1 MNIRRTLVAV
11 GMAAALL
18 AACGGDEAG
27 TGDNGGGG
35 GGGAATTITASDF
48 AFDPE
53 TVTIAAGDGIELTN
67 EGEAEHNITAED
79 AGLDEDV
86 DAGDS
91 VTVDTSD
98 VEPGTYDF
106 ICEYHPDQMKGT
118 LEVTE

>member
-1 MNIRRTLVAV
+1 MNFRRTLVAV
-11 GMAAALL
+11 GMAAALV
-18 AACGGDEAG
+18 AACGGDEGG
-27 TGDNGGGG
+27 TEDNGGGG

-79 AGLDEDV
+79 AGMDEDV

-91 VTVDTSD
+91 VTIDTSG

-106 ICEYHPDQMKGT
+106 ICEYHPDQMTGT